1 MEEEQKG
8 SEAGRF
14 RSKHF
19 VSSEPCEG
27 GFSCGDNAASAD
39 NLEVVGCSKVVN
51 EPHSDS
57 RSPNQVS
64 AGFKDHLQNSHSV
77 PVFDPSDSPISFL
90 TLLQSVLDQSSAS
103 HIGLNH
109 FIRQSLQPVQ
119 SRFVHNAPRGVDLW
133 PCPMPLWSWTGSVHP
148 SPQRRQRRKFLK
160 VKSSLLQQ
168 VIGVLNW
175 ECLGHP
181 TVPPP
186 EACAGF
192 GFSDEQFDMIAR
204 LDRLIDH
211 FLQAGPLSAHD
222 LGRSGEKFNRMI
234 RASKELPEFREV
246 DLYELTRDIAN
257 SLSPYSKQKWEG
269 GSTHDDVS
277 NHTSSVD
284 LGSTCVL
291 PTSVAKPV
299 IASRIKWEH
308 SPKFDPLPF
317 LEDPIVKAAFID
329 PKNVKLP
336 ESEWPH
342 QPKGKVHCSRQELL
356 ALAAKWDSK
365 GACKIFRK
373 DQISFDEAVGIF
385 AVPKDETYDRLILN
399 PQTAN
404 SRLQKFSHYTREL
417 APGSM
422 FALIWLQEGQC
433 FRVSADDLAEMYYT
447 FQVPEARAKRNSIGT
462 LFSASE
468 LSHLSCYD
476 PAQHYG
482 PCVISLAALAM
493 GDSWAVEF
501 AQQSHHNVLRI
512 LGGSMLEHQRVAYR
526 KPFPRSAFLEWLSI
540 DDHIGVQVLSK
551 SQLRSQAPLR
561 DSQVFSK
568 AEVAYQTVGLVQH
581 PKKKQRGVTS
591 GIFLGA
597 ELDGV
602 AGFVS
607 APRHRIGV
615 LMLVTVMLARKGTA
629 SPRLLS
635 SVIGCWIHVL
645 MFRRPVMSVLSHSF
659 SDGKGIPQD
668 QIFQLSRETRN
679 ELYALGS
686 LGPLCIVDLRVQV
699 APRVFCTDASPGGA
713 GICECPEDTHVVA
726 ELWRHSE
733 QRGYYTQ
740 LINPSAEVLSGLN
753 EEFEETNLPDFKQEP
768 VDTSFHVPAP
778 LMEGIVYDCLELFR
792 GEGNWSAAHEHL
804 GFRVHP
810 GIDIKG
816 TGLRFADMMDDS
828 IFHQLLQL
836 ALRGVVADWHAGP
849 PCWTYG
855 TLRRPRIRSKA
866 FPAGFNIRDP
876 LTREQTILALRTAF
890 ITHIVMW
897 TGRWFSVEQPGS
909 SVMFHLDIYKRLVE
923 RGALITRM
931 CFCAFG
937 SPFMK
942 PSKWLH
948 NKPWLLSLEQPCR
961 CTGKS
966 PHFVIEGSFTRAS
979 VVLFEKMCKPSVFD
993 VYGRM
998 PEVGEAVSAYSASY
1012 PKSLCRRMASGHQ
1025 QARSDTLT
1033 VVPVSA
1039 HIRSLNR
1046 VGVQPEIPSSVAR
1059 ESLAAGRPFH
1069 EDPEWI
1075 EELSDCLPFKELCR
1089 YKFRKGGHINVLE
1102 CRVHKTWLK
1111 HCAKRYPNSR
1121 ILALLDSRVTLG
1133 ATSKGR
1139 SSSKALCRVLQGS
1152 LGYILGGGLY
1162 PGGLHIC
1169 SAKNRSDGPSRNR
1182 PVPPK
1187 SKEAPDWLVA
1197 LRSGDHS
1204 KFDKVV
1210 MSSRFTKLEAR
1221 WLRFLLLLGGDI
1233 ERNPG
1238 PVRSAAARG
1247 PRGPLDLTVGFK
1259 PVTSKR
1265 MNSCVA
1271 DFAVW
1276 LRRELNLE
1284 IDAIVWDVQAAPLAL
1299 RAYGMWLFASGAAR
1313 YRLVYTLTG
1322 IQDGYPHLRPFLAP
1336 AWQVDRKWQQHE
1348 PGACRP
1354 VLSEPIMKAI
1364 CSVAI
1369 LWSWHRWLAVTL
1381 LGFLGMLHP
1390 AEFVTLK
1397 RSDILLPRDT
1407 LVDKAVM
1414 YVFIRSPK
1422 TSRFARRQHC
1432 KIDDPLAVK
1441 FIDFL
1446 IGERDSNELVFPAGP
1461 TAYRRRW
1468 NAILGKLG
1476 IPYLQQHDGCTPA
1489 VLRGSGA
1496 THMFLC
1502 TEDIPRVQWRGRW
1515 AQAKT
1520 LEFYIQEAAAQSM
1533 LARLAP
1539 EAFSQVKFFSQFAA
1553 SLIASF
1559 CSVDSQSTEEA
1570 DVVI

>member
-1 MEEEQKG
+1 M
-8 SEAGRF
+8 
-14 RSKHF
+14 
-19 VSSEPCEG
+19 SSEQCKSVFPDSGKSTC
-27 GFSCGDNAASAD
+27 AD
-39 NLEVVGCSKVVN
+39 NLGVIGCNKGVN
-51 EPHSDS
+51 SFYSDS
-57 RSPNQVS
+57 CTPVHVS
-64 AGFKDHLQNSHSV
+64 ACKDKHFNDATSV
-77 PVFDPSDSPISFL
+77 PTFESSDEPVSFL
-90 TLLQSVLDQSSAS
+90 VLLQSILDQSSAS
-103 HIGLNH
+103 HIGLNQ
-109 FIRQSLQPVQ
+109 FIRQSLQPVH

-148 SPQRRQRRKFLK
+148 SPRRRQRRKFLQ
-160 VKSSLLQQ
+160 VKASLLQRA
-168 VIGVLNW
+168 IGVLNW

-181 TVPPP
+181 TLPPP

-192 GFSDEQFDMIAR
+192 GFTNDQFDMIAR
-204 LDRLIDH
+204 LERLIDH
-211 FLQAGPLSAHD
+211 FLQAGPLSAQD

-246 DLYELTRDIAN
+246 DLFELTREIAS
-257 SLSPYSKQKWEG
+257 SLDPYSRQKCER
-269 GSTHDDVS
+269 GSAPTDVPTSDLSS
-277 NHTSSVD
+277 N
-284 LGSTCVL
+284 LGNPCPL
-291 PTSVAKPV
+291 PSSVAKPV

-317 LEDPIVKAAFID
+317 FEDPIVKAAFLD
-329 PKNVKLP
+329 PQNVKLP

-342 QPKGKVHCSRQELL
+342 QPKGKVHCSRRELL
-356 ALAAKWDSK
+356 ELASKWDSK

-373 DQISFDEAVGIF
+373 DQILFDEAVGIF

-447 FQVPEARAKRNSIGT
+447 FLVPELRAKRNSIGT

-476 PAQHYG
+476 PSVHYG

-501 AQQSHHNVLRI
+501 AQQSHHNVLRY

-526 KPFPRSAFLEWLSI
+526 KPFPRSDFLEWLSI
-540 DDHIGVQVLSK
+540 DDHIGVQLLSK
-551 SQLRSQAPLR
+551 NHLKLQTPLR

-568 AEVAYQTVGLVQH
+568 AETAYKTVGLVQH

-597 ELDGV
+597 EIDGV

-615 LMLVTVMLARKGTA
+615 LMLVTVLLARKGTA

-635 SVIGCWIHVL
+635 SVIGCWIHIL
-645 MFRRPVMSVLSHSF
+645 MFRRPVMSILSHSF
-659 SDGKGIPQD
+659 SDGRGLPQD
-668 QIFQLSRETRN
+668 QIFRLSSETRN
-679 ELYALGS
+679 ELFALAL

-699 APRVFCTDASPGGA
+699 APRIFCTDASPDGA
-713 GICECPEDTHVVA
+713 GICECPEAPHVVA
-726 ELWRHSE
+726 EFWRHSE
-733 QRGYYTQ
+733 QGGYYTK
-740 LINPSAEVLSGLN
+740 LLNPSAEVLSGLD
-753 EEFEETNLPDFKQEP
+753 EKFEETDLPDFDHEP
-768 VDTSFHVPAP
+768 LDAAFRVPAP
-778 LMEGIVYDCLELFR
+778 MFEGIVYDCLELFR
-792 GEGNWSAAHEHL
+792 GEGNWSNAHQQL
-804 GFRVHP
+804 GYEVHP

-816 TGLRFADMMDDS
+816 TGLKFADMMNDS
-828 IFHQLLQL
+828 VFHQLVQL

-866 FPAGFNIRDP
+866 CPAGFNIRDP

-890 ITHIVMW
+890 IMNIVRL

-909 SVMFHLDIYKRLVE
+909 SVMFHLDIFRRLVE
-923 RGALITRM
+923 QGAIITRM

-948 NKPWLLSLEQPCR
+948 NKPWLLPLEQPCR
-961 CTGKS
+961 CSGIS

-979 VVLFEKMCKPSVFD
+979 LVRFEQMCSPSVYE

-998 PEVGEAVSAYSASY
+998 PQVGEPVSAYSASY

-1025 QARSDTLT
+1025 QARSDTVGLI
-1033 VVPVSA
+1033 PVSA
-1039 HIRSLNR
+1039 HLRSLTR
-1046 VGVQPEIPSSVAR
+1046 VGINPEMPPSVTR
-1059 ESLAAGRPFH
+1059 EPLAASRPFH

-1075 EELSDCLPFKELCR
+1075 EELSDSLPFTELCR

-1111 HCAKRYPNSR
+1111 HCAKKYPNSR
-1121 ILALLDSRVTLG
+1121 VLALLDSRVTLG

-1182 PVPPK
+1182 PVPPR
-1187 SKEAPDWLVA
+1187 SKDAPDWLVA
-1197 LRSGDHS
+1197 LRDRDYS
-1204 KFDKVV
+1204 KFDKIVLA
-1210 MSSRFTKLEAR
+1210 SRFTKLEAR

-1238 PVRSAAARG
+1238 PVRPAGARG
-1247 PRGPLDLTVGFK
+1247 PRGPLDLNVGFK

-1265 MNSCVA
+1265 MNSCVS

-1276 LRRELNLE
+1276 LRGQLNLE
-1284 IDAIVWDVQAAPLAL
+1284 LDEIVWDVQAAPLAL

-1313 YRLVYTLTG
+1313 YRLVYALTG
-1322 IQDGYPHLRPFLAP
+1322 IQDGYPHLRPFLSS

-1364 CSVAI
+1364 CSVAL

-1381 LGFLGMLHP
+1381 IGFLGMLHP
-1390 AEFVTLK
+1390 AEFITLT
-1397 RSDILLPRDT
+1397 RADVLLPRDT
-1407 LVDKAVM
+1407 LVDKEVM
-1414 YVFIRSPK
+1414 YIFIRAPK

-1441 FIDFL
+1441 FVDFL
-1446 IGERDSNELVFPAGP
+1446 IGGRDGKELIFPAGV

-1468 NAILGKLG
+1468 NAVLGKLG
-1476 IPYLQQHDGCTPA
+1476 IPYLQQNDGCTPA

-1539 EAFSQVKFFSQFAA
+1539 EAFKQVKFSSQFAA
-1553 SLIASF
+1553 SLIASH
-1559 CSVDSQSTEEA
+1559 CSVDSQSNDGA
-1570 DVVI
+1570 DDVV